1 MPLRLSE
8 DEIIERANL
17 LPAFPKVVADLL
29 AKIDDDNATVSAL
42 IELVESD
49 PVVTA
54 RVLSVA
60 NSAAK
65 GGSWRKGLRDMHVA
79 VSLIGLSR
87 LRQIVISLSL
97 ADFARETPVSR
108 GYWDHSVAVAV
119 AAQELARLRPLQE
132 SLLVSIDYA
141 LVAGLLHDIGFLWM
155 ARFYPLEFQM
165 ARHASEQGSESTVE
179 IERHYLGVDH
189 CHIGRVL
196 AAGWGLPSS
205 IVEAISGHHQPNPAS
220 GRLVAIVHVAEI
232 LAVALRLGVCDHNHL
247 MNLSDS
253 ACIAAGLDWADDLNP
268 LFGMI
273 EARSRHL
280 SRIFQSIV

>member
-8 DEIIERANL
+8 DEIIERASL
-17 LPAFPKVVADLL
+17 LPAFPKVVADIL

-42 IELVESD
+42 IELVEID
-49 PVVTA
+49 PVITA

-65 GGSWRKGLRDMHVA
+65 SGSWRKGLRDMHVA

-97 ADFARETPVSR
+97 AEFARETHVPR
-108 GYWDHSVAVAV
+108 GYWDHSVAVGV

-132 SLLVSIDYA
+132 SLLVSVDYA

-165 ARHASEQGSESTVE
+165 ARQASVQAGESTIE
-179 IERHYLGVDH
+179 IEHHYFGVDH
-189 CHIGRVL
+189 CQIGSVL
-196 AAGWGLPSS
+196 ASGWGLPSS
-205 IVEAISGHHQPNPAS
+205 IVEAISAHYRPNPAS

-232 LAVALRLGVCDHNHL
+232 LSVALGMGMTGHKQFMD
-247 MNLSDS
+247 LSDS

-268 LFGMI
+268 LFGRI

-280 SRIFQSIV
+280 GRIFQSIV

>member
-8 DEIIERANL
+8 DEIIERASL
-17 LPAFPKVVADLL
+17 LPAFPKVVADIL

-42 IELVESD
+42 IELVEID
-49 PVVTA
+49 PVITA

-65 GGSWRKGLRDMHVA
+65 AGSWRKGLRDMHVA

-97 ADFARETPVSR
+97 ADFARETRVPR
-108 GYWDHSVAVAV
+108 GYWDHSVAVGV
-119 AAQELARLRPLQE
+119 AAQELAKLRPLQE
-132 SLLVSIDYA
+132 SLLVSVDYA

-165 ARHASEQGSESTVE
+165 ARQASEQARESTIE
-179 IERHYLGVDH
+179 IERHYFGVDH
-189 CHIGRVL
+189 CQIGSIL

-205 IVEAISGHHQPNPAS
+205 IVEAISVHYQPNPAS

-232 LAVALRLGVCDHNHL
+232 LAVALGMGMAGHKQFMD
-247 MNLSDS
+247 LSDS
-253 ACIAAGLDWADDLNP
+253 ACIAAGLDWTDDLNP
-268 LFGMI
+268 LFGRI

-280 SRIFQSIV
+280 GRIFQSIV